1 MTMNKQEVIDK
12 IKAAIPDPALDD
24 YQRVEEIALTYA
36 LELVEELE
44 VVE

>member
-1 MTMNKQEVIDK
+1 MNKQEVIDK

-44 VVE
+44 GVK